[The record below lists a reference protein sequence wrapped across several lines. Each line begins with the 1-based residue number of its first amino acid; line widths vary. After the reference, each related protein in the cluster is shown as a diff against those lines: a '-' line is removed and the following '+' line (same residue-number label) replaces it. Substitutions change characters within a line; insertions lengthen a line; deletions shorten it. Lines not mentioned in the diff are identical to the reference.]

1 MNAQSTARTLPVS
14 WVDRLFDRMQ
24 GFYGSLWV
32 DRWRSGEL
40 DANGRDRGL
49 LNAKATWCVELGG
62 FVDQSERI
70 QKAIEACR
78 SCKLPPT
85 LPEFME
91 LCRQASPN
99 VVQALP
105 APKVSPDVAR
115 ERAAQIQNGAAGLAR
130 KSGYDHKKWAK
141 DILANPKAYPSISIK
156 FAKQALGIVDEPGDQ
171 DELHKHKEAA

>member
-1 MNAQSTARTLPVS
+1 MNAQSTSRTLPVS

-49 LNAKATWCVELGG
+49 LNAKATWCIELGG

-99 VVQALP
+99 VVPALP
-105 APKVSPDVAR
+105 APKVSQEVAR
-115 ERAAQIQNGAAGLAR
+115 ERVAQLEAGVSKITGMAGR
-130 KSGYDHKKWAK
+130 DHKKWAR
-141 DILANPKAYPSISIK
+141 DILADPKK
-156 FAKQALGIVDEPGDQ
+156 FPAVSVRMAREALGKG
-171 DELHKHKEAA
+171 AA

>member
-1 MNAQSTARTLPVS
+1 MNAQSTSRTLPVS

-49 LNAKATWCVELGG
+49 LNAKATWCIELGG

-99 VVQALP
+99 VVLALP
-105 APKVSPDVAR
+105 DPKVSQEVAR
-115 ERAAQIQNGAAGLAR
+115 ERVAQLEAGVSKITGMAGR
-130 KSGYDHKKWAK
+130 DHKKWAR
-141 DILANPKAYPSISIK
+141 DILADPKSFPAVSVRM
-156 FAKQALGIVDEPGDQ
+156 AREALG
-171 DELHKHKEAA
+171 KEAA

>member
-1 MNAQSTARTLPVS
+1 MNAQSTSRTLPVS

-49 LNAKATWCVELGG
+49 LNAKATWCIELGG

-99 VVQALP
+99 VVLALP
-105 APKVSPDVAR
+105 APKVSQEVAR
-115 ERAAQIQNGAAGLAR
+115 ERVAQLEAGVSKITGMAGR
-130 KSGYDHKKWAK
+130 DHKKWAR
-141 DILANPKAYPSISIK
+141 DILADPKSFPAVSVRM
-156 FAKQALGIVDEPGDQ
+156 AREALG
-171 DELHKHKEAA
+171 KEAA

>member
-1 MNAQSTARTLPVS
+1 MNAQSTSRTLPVS

-99 VVQALP
+99 VVLALP
-105 APKVSPDVAR
+105 APKVSQEVAR
-115 ERAAQIQNGAAGLAR
+115 ERVAQLEAGVSKITGMAGR
-130 KSGYDHKKWAK
+130 DHKKWAR
-141 DILANPKAYPSISIK
+141 DILAAPKNYPAVSVRM
-156 FAKQALGIVDEPGDQ
+156 AREALGKD
-171 DELHKHKEAA
+171 AA